1 MWKASTTRLSSA
13 LTKGKCRRT
22 FSYTSK
28 KNAAEEKGSTKLAY
42 NAPPPPPKPSQPPPP
57 PPREGGS
64 FFGTVFKLLSV
75 ATVGAGGAVGYAW
88 YDPTFR
94 KTLED
99 NVPYSKEALDAIF
112 AYLPEGSQP
121 GSQSSSSDRL
131 KSNAGVTQHKTEDQP
146 LSFAPPK
153 TEEKVSAYKEEAK
166 PVESKT
172 AKDDAKLKA
181 QRTKEEQKRQAEQRL
196 REKEAEE
203 VAENA
208 ALEVILENLGKRAG
222 ETAETAVALQQKLI
236 DATKKHT
243 QLLKQ
248 AMEDTKD
255 ILDKDRQW
263 QAVGDAFRDRES
275 LSKEAEKLMDE
286 ARSTVESL
294 KKSIDNGKQ
303 NKVTKK
309 NKMISSAQETFNK
322 VSNKIRTV
330 SSEVQKSES
339 DARVMAKYKDLIDK
353 GRKQFAEELDSI
365 MPDVKLGNRGKKLT
379 EEELNAL
386 IAHAHRRIEQLQ
398 RLVAEQM
405 AMEAQ
410 RVEKAL
416 TQQQLEDAKLALQQ
430 VGAEAERLKED
441 FAVEKE
447 KWDAEARLD
456 FEKELRQQLSRQA
469 AAHSDHLQDVLQV
482 QASEL
487 DRQCERDVHTQL
499 LKERQSFQTEVAGW
513 IARLKGIET
522 AVEARAESEK
532 IARVAQDLWL
542 SCIALNGAIRHG
554 NEVGEDWEQRRKPL
568 RKEVEAVSDAG
579 GKHPFV
585 ETLIQTIP
593 EEALDQ
599 GVWTEDS
606 LRERFPHVSSVCQ
619 RVAMVDETG
628 GTLFKY
634 FLSYI
639 QSYFVFSSVF
649 AKSEHDFVDVEKMD
663 TFSILGHAE
672 YWLEKGDLEQ
682 AVRFMNQLTGQP
694 RRVAGDWVNEA
705 KLLLETRQAAYAV
718 TSFASASGLGTI
730 F

>member
-1 MWKASTTRLSSA
+1 M
-13 LTKGKCRRT
+13 
-22 FSYTSK
+22 
-28 KNAAEEKGSTKLAY
+28 
-42 NAPPPPPKPSQPPPP
+42 
-57 PPREGGS
+57 
-64 FFGTVFKLLSV
+64 GTVFKLLSV
-75 ATVGAGGAVGYAW
+75 ATVGAGGTVGYAW
-88 YDPTFR
+88 YDPKFR

-99 NVPYSKEALDAIF
+99 NVPYSKEAMDAIF
-112 AYLPEGSQP
+112 TYLPEEYKPASPPAPSGQLKPVAGGSPVQP
-121 GSQSSSSDRL
+121 
-131 KSNAGVTQHKTEDQP
+131 KTEDQP
-146 LSFAPPK
+146 LSFTPLK
-153 TEEKVSAYKEEAK
+153 TEEKVSVAKEEAK
-166 PVESKT
+166 PVEAKPSKE
-172 AKDDAKLKA
+172 DAKLKVLK
-181 QRTKEEQKRQAEQRL
+181 TKDEQKREAERRL
-196 REKEAEE
+196 KEKEAEE
-203 VAENA
+203 AAENA

-222 ETAETAVALQQKLI
+222 ETAEAAVAVQQKLVE
-236 DATKKHT
+236 ATKKHT

-248 AMEDTKD
+248 AMEDTTE

-275 LSKEAEKLMDE
+275 LSKEAAKLMDE
-286 ARSTVESL
+286 ARSTLESL
-294 KKSIDNGKQ
+294 KKSIDTGKQ

-309 NKMISSAQETFNK
+309 NKTIVTSQETYNK
-322 VSNKIRTV
+322 VSNKMRTV
-330 SSEVQKSES
+330 SAEVQKSES
-339 DARVMAKYKDLIDK
+339 DARVMAKYKDLIDR

-365 MPDVKLGNRGKKLT
+365 MPDVKLGNRAKKLT

-398 RLVAEQM
+398 RQLAEQM
-405 AMEAQ
+405 AMEAL

-416 TQQQLEDAKLALQQ
+416 KQQQLEDAKLALQQ
-430 VGAEAERLKED
+430 VGAEGERLKEE
-441 FAVEKE
+441 FLVEKE
-447 KWDAEARLD
+447 KWDAEARVD

-482 QASEL
+482 QAAEL
-487 DRQCERDVHTQL
+487 ERQCEREVHTQL

-554 NEVGEDWEQRRKPL
+554 NEVGEEWEQRMKPL

-593 EEALDQ
+593 EEALDR

-606 LRERFPHVSSVCQ
+606 LRERFPHVSKVCR

-634 FLSYI
+634 FLSYF
-639 QSYFVFSSVF
+639 QSFFVFDSVY
-649 AKSEHDFVDVEKMD
+649 AKSEHDFVDVEKLD

-682 AVRFMNQLTGQP
+682 AVRFMNQLTGQA
-694 RRVAGDWVNEA
+694 RGVASDWVKEA